1 MQLSAEQRDWLS
13 LALAPGVGGTRM
25 VKLLARFGTAGR
37 VLTAS
42 EAELEEVVGPAL
54 AKRLR
59 AYREISE
66 VDEQIERMRQYDA
79 WVLSMDDP
87 GYPLALAEIYDPPLA
102 LWGRGTLTEADACA
116 VAIVGTRHASEYGMR
131 VAARLAGELAARG
144 VTVVS
149 GLAAGIDAA
158 AHAAAIDAGG
168 RTLAVLGNGVDVVFP
183 AENAGLMHRIT
194 QHGAVLS
201 PFPMGTKGF
210 RGNFPIRNRIISGL
224 SLGTVVIEAPPGSG
238 ALLTAH
244 DAAEQGRGVFAV
256 PGPITHRNSL
266 GPHAL
271 IKEGAKLVETVDDI
285 LVELNV
291 PASVRMAPLATT
303 AGTQENKAISST
315 PGAAGTPASMKAV
328 PRPAPP
334 NLSPVE
340 SSVLTSLSPEG
351 SFVDE
356 IALVCRIPVSE
367 ALSTLTMLELKGLA
381 QQFSG
386 KRFAPR

>member
-1 MQLSAEQRDWLS
+1 MQVTPEQRDWLS

-37 VLTAS
+37 VLTAT

-54 AKRLR
+54 ARRLH

-66 VDEQIERMRQYDA
+66 VDDQLERMRQYEA
-79 WVLSMDDP
+79 WVLSMDDER
-87 GYPLALAEIYDPPLA
+87 YPLALAEIYDPPLA
-102 LWGRGTLTEADACA
+102 LWGRGTLEESDACA

-149 GLAAGIDAA
+149 GMAAGIDAA
-158 AHAAAIDAGG
+158 AHAAAMDAGG
-168 RTLAVLGNGVDVVFP
+168 RTLAVLGNGVDIVFP
-183 AENAGLMHRIT
+183 AENAALMHRII
-194 QHGAVLS
+194 QQGAVLS

-210 RGNFPIRNRIISGL
+210 RGNFPIRNRVISGL
-224 SLGTVVIEAPPGSG
+224 TLGTVVIEAPPGSG
-238 ALLTAH
+238 ALLTAR

-271 IKEGAKLVETVDDI
+271 IKEGAKLVETVEDI
-285 LVELNV
+285 LVELDV
-291 PASVRMAPLATT
+291 PSAVRQSP
-303 AGTQENKAISST
+303 
-315 PGAAGTPASMKAV
+315 TPASAQTPAALPGTPSTAAPPSA
-328 PRPAPP
+328 PRPAPA
-334 NLSPVE
+334 NLSATE
-340 SSVLTSLSPEG
+340 AAVLASLSSEG

-367 ALSTLTMLELKGLA
+367 ALSTLTMLELKGFA
-381 QQFSG
+381 KQFSG